1 MPIKGDDIV
10 MYLSEVG
17 SPYPKL
23 IGCDR
28 ALSLTIGNE
37 FYKVSDLTPDF
48 FSLIPTFTTWGIESD
63 TLLVTGTDNI
73 NGSTQITEWAK
84 GKTELTFTMTIL
96 GVAYSG
102 NLFISQCVINAN
114 YNEVANVA
122 ISLVGSGELFIN

>member
-1 MPIKGDDIV
+1 MPIRGDDIV
-10 MYLSEVG
+10 LYLSEVG

-28 ALSLTIGNE
+28 SLSLTLGND

-48 FSLIPTFTTWGIESD
+48 FSLIPTFSTWGIESD
-63 TLLVTGTDNI
+63 TLLVTGTNDI
-73 NGSTQITEWAK
+73 NGSDQIMNWAK
-84 GKTELTFTMTIL
+84 DKTELTFSMTIES
-96 GVAYSG
+96 VVYTG
-102 NLFISQCVINAN
+102 NLFISQVVINAN